1 MSSSNAPPTTANINN
16 DTTTPISAE
25 QLKKFLQEAPAM
37 YKYRLHRGAERQ
49 ILTNCYRLLW
59 GNNRTLM
66 KKYFFTSTSTAATGD
81 EENDEDSDNLSMLLE
96 KYNLFKRTDDDNTVA
111 VPSNPDNVLVDSS
124 SDEPEYWESQRGKQC
139 GHLFKKGESVYRCR

>member
-1 MSSSNAPPTTANINN
+1 MSSSNATPTTANVNN
-16 DTTTPISAE
+16 DTTTPVSAE
-25 QLKKFLQEAPAM
+25 QLKNFLQEAPAM

-66 KKYFFTSTSTAATGD
+66 KKYFFTSTMETGD
-81 EENDEDSDNLSMLLE
+81 EDNDDSDNLSTLLE
-96 KYNLFKRTDDDNTVA
+96 KYNLFKSSDDDNTVA
-111 VPSNPDNVLVDSS
+111 VPSNPDKVLVDSS
-124 SDEPEYWESQRGKQC
+124 IDEPEYWESQRGKQC